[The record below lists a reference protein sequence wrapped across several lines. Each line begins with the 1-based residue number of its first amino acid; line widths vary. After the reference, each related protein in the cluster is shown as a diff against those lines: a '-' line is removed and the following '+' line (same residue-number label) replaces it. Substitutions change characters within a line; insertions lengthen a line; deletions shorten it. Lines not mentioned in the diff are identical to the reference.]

1 MVKSSTQPNTF
12 ELVGLCERFFW
23 TPQNRIDHKCPNSTT
38 VRVSMKLY
46 WSSIENSD
54 EIFFFK
60 VPVRSNFPKF
70 MFVDFSKVYAA
81 VTYHAKPFFNP
92 STRSPFFFH
101 GISRILCPP
110 LIGHVPTAQY
120 EA

>member
-1 MVKSSTQPNTF
+1 MRQSIVD
-12 ELVGLCERFFW
+12 
-23 TPQNRIDHKCPNSTT
+23 RIEEIQT
-38 VRVSMKLY
+38 VFSLHDIWRV
-46 WSSIENSD
+46 
-54 EIFFFK
+54 K

-70 MFVDFSKVYAA
+70 MFMDFSKVYAA

-120 EA
+120 EAWA